1 MVIGKHIKTHKVSEA
16 TTYYMVELHYTYR
29 GMIKY
34 SIDRYWDGH
43 KHDRL
48 LIPVRNKELAE
59 AVWAELE
66 ANDWRC

>member
-1 MVIGKHIKTHKVSEA
+1 MIIGKYHKVSET
-16 TTYYMVELHYTYR
+16 TTYYILELHYTYS
-29 GMIKY
+29 GIKY
-34 SIDRYWDGH
+34 SIDRYWDGR

>member
-1 MVIGKHIKTHKVSEA
+1 MVIGKHIKSHKVSEV
-16 TTYYMVELHYTYR
+16 TTYYMVELHYTYS
-29 GMIKY
+29 GIKY
-34 SIDRYWDGH
+34 SIDRYWNSC

-48 LIPVRNKELAE
+48 LIPVRSKELAE

>member
-1 MVIGKHIKTHKVSEA
+1 MVMGKYIRTHKVSEV
-16 TTYYMVELHYTYR
+16 TTYYMVELHYSYS
-29 GMIKY
+29 GVKY
-34 SIDRYWDGH
+34 SIDRYWNGR

-48 LIPVRNKELAE
+48 LIPVRSKELAE